1 MNNAEYD
8 FGQISKLSAE
18 SIGEPGQRTF
28 HIIIESK
35 NESCAIIWM
44 EKEQLF
50 NMAVALKRTV
60 STIEVESPSNSI
72 KHFEDQ
78 PPSNIVP
85 NIQVEFKASELE
97 VGYDKDTD
105 LYFVSFYDIN
115 EFDIDTPKVNFYT
128 DGDIIDRLAE
138 DSFAICA
145 AGRPLCPLCLV
156 PTKDSSCIWEEWFRK
171 N

>member
-1 MNNAEYD
+1 MSYAKYD

-18 SIGEPGQRTF
+18 SVGEPGQRTF
-28 HIIIESK
+28 HIIIESS
-35 NESCAIIWM
+35 NESSAIIWL

-78 PPSNIVP
+78 PLSNIEP
-85 NIQVEFKASELE
+85 YLKVEFKASELE
-97 VGYDKDTD
+97 VGYDKDSD
-105 LYFVSFYDIN
+105 LYFVSFYDAN
-115 EFDIDTPKVNFYT
+115 EFDIDAPKVNFYT
-128 DGDIIDRLAE
+128 DGDIIDQLAE
-138 DSFAICA
+138 DSFAVCS
-145 AGRPLCPLCLV
+145 AGRPLCPLCLI
-156 PTKDSSCIWEEWFRK
+156 PTKDSSCIWEECFRK

>member
-1 MNNAEYD
+1 MSNAEYD
-8 FGQISKLSAE
+8 FGQVSKLSVE

-28 HIIIESK
+28 HVIIEST
-35 NESCAIIWM
+35 NQSSAIIWL

-60 STIEVESPSNSI
+60 STIEVESPSTSI

-78 PPSNIVP
+78 PPSNIAP
-85 NIQVEFKASELE
+85 NLQVEFKTSELE
-97 VGYDKDTD
+97 VGYDKDSD
-105 LYFVSFYDIN
+105 LYFVSFFDIN

-138 DSFAICA
+138 DSFSVCA
-145 AGRPLCPLCLV
+145 AGRPLCPLCLI
-156 PTKDSSCIWEEWFRK
+156 PTKDSSCIWEECFRK

>member
-8 FGQISKLSAE
+8 FGQISKLNAE

-35 NESCAIIWM
+35 NESCAIILM

-156 PTKDSSCIWEEWFRK
+156 PTKDSSCIWEECFRK

>member
-1 MNNAEYD
+1 MIPNVEENKVKYPL
-8 FGQISKLSAE
+8 GSAA
-18 SIGEPGQRTF
+18 SIEAVTFGEPGNRTF
-28 HIIIESK
+28 KLVANSGTA
-35 NESCAIIWM
+35 SCSIWM

-105 LYFVSFYDIN
+105 LYFVSFY
-115 EFDIDTPKVNFYT
+115 
-128 DGDIIDRLAE
+128 
-138 DSFAICA
+138 
-145 AGRPLCPLCLV
+145 
-156 PTKDSSCIWEEWFRK
+156 SCYHF
-171 N
+171 

>member
-128 DGDIIDRLAE
+128 NGDIIDRLAE

-156 PTKDSSCIWEEWFRK
+156 PTKDSSCIWEECFRK